1 MDDRTATILD
11 VLRALPAQTFAV
23 TMRHPSRSADRTFVG
38 ATLFDYAVAAGLF
51 PAKMGGG
58 AMADGYLVVTAEDD
72 VRVVVALA
80 EVWPT
85 MTDKRVFLAY
95 EQDGEALR
103 NGVRL
108 VCDGDYLSGRSLGG
122 IVSVEL
128 HHVGRSAVEAREP
141 GQVVVGGLL
150 DRPVTLDAANLRERP
165 PIEVITVA
173 ATGHGGQ
180 PISPRVYVGP
190 RLYDVLES
198 AGIRLDPAV
207 NEAFL
212 SKIVVATSA
221 DGHAAVIAGAEIEPR
236 FMNGDVIV
244 TVEVDGALRLM
255 VPFDR
260 KPGRWAKDL
269 VSIELRE
276 G

>member
-1 MDDRTATILD
+1 MDDRTAAILD
-11 VLRALPAQTFAV
+11 ILRALTAQTFAV
-23 TMRHPSRSADRTFVG
+23 TMRHPSRSAERSFVG
-38 ATLFDYAVAAGLF
+38 ATLFEYAVAAGLV
-51 PAKMGGG
+51 PAKMGGS

-72 VRVVVALA
+72 VHVVVALA

-85 MTDKRVFLAY
+85 MTGKQVFLAY

-128 HHVGRSAVEAREP
+128 RQVGRSTVAASEP
-141 GQVVVGGLL
+141 GRVVVNGLL
-150 DRPVTLDAANLRERP
+150 DRPVTLDAASLRERA
-165 PIEVITVA
+165 PIEVTTVA
-173 ATGHGGQ
+173 TTGHGGQ
-180 PISPRVYVGP
+180 PIPPRVYVGP
-190 RLYDVLES
+190 RLYEVLDS

-212 SKIVVATSA
+212 TKIVVATSA
-221 DGHAAVIAGAEIEPR
+221 DGHAAVIAGAELEPR

-244 TVEVDGALRLM
+244 TAEADGALRLM